1 MTEDRRKISFVNRER
16 LKVVKS
22 REEFIKI
29 KDSCN
34 RNLVGYDLS
43 NIDISNIDMH
53 DFKLEDVVF
62 NYFDVEKK
70 ERKEIFNVNF
80 MGCVMERVAFAQC
93 LISRC
98 NFDSYKVTQ
107 KDKDNNIKEIEHTTS
122 LTDCDFFFSELV
134 NCRFKKT
141 QICVAD
147 FRYSSLTDC
156 SMGFS
161 KVKYGDFY
169 MTSFHG
175 ATNFSHSKYELCSIT
190 NATFEN
196 HCLLMENIDRL
207 AQEDYSSYSD
217 ILMNK
222 ENWSK
227 HNPCASFS
235 VLNEAEKEKDEL
247 GSRIYIAN
255 EAALAYT
262 MLSGIY
268 SGKGLYRDSNKAYA
282 KAKDNEILYWTLN
295 IKKDWQD
302 KCYWSSMKDIVKVCD
317 PLVTK
322 SIGYGFKVGP
332 VLKVLAVVILMS
344 WLLMWTF
351 EKDTTWDTSLA
362 YSICNSFG
370 PYFDHIDEI
379 HHLVASLEPAIGIL
393 LVGFLGFV
401 VANRIRNNS

>member
-1 MTEDRRKISFVNRER
+1 MTEDRKKISFVNREH
-16 LKVVKS
+16 LKVVNS

-34 RNLVGYDLS
+34 RHLVGYDLS
-43 NIDISNIDMH
+43 NIDISNMDLH
-53 DFKLEDVVF
+53 DFRLEDVVF
-62 NYFDVEKK
+62 SYFDVEKR

-80 MGCVMERVAFAQC
+80 MGCVMERVGFAQC

-98 NFDSYKVTQ
+98 NFDSYKVNQ
-107 KDKDNNIKEIEHTTS
+107 EDEDNNIKEIEHTTS
-122 LTDCDFFFSELV
+122 MTECDFFFSEFV

-156 SMGFS
+156 SMGYS
-161 KVKYGDFY
+161 HVKYGDFY
-169 MTSFHG
+169 MTAFHG
-175 ATNFSHSKYELCSIT
+175 TTNFSHAKYELCSIT
-190 NATFEN
+190 NATFDN
-196 HCLLMENIDRL
+196 HCLMMENIDRM
-207 AQEDYSSYSD
+207 AQEDYKSYSE
-217 ILMNK
+217 ILINK

-247 GSRIYIAN
+247 GSRIYIAH

-282 KAKDNEILYWTLN
+282 KAKDNEIRECKLN
-295 IKKDWQD
+295 IKKDWRD
-302 KCYWSSMKDIVKVCD
+302 RCYWRCMKDIVKACD
-317 PLVTK
+317 PLVTRGL
-322 SIGYGFKVGP
+322 GYGFKIGP
-332 VLKVLAVVILMS
+332 VLLILAAVIIAS
-344 WLLMWTF
+344 WLFLWTF
-351 EKDTTWDTSLA
+351 EEDTTWDTSLA

-370 PYFDHIDEI
+370 PYFEYINEI

-393 LVGFLGFV
+393 LIGFLGFV
-401 VANRIRNNS
+401 IANKIRNNS